1 MEPPSLWEQ
10 QQKHQNIHVYF
21 LWMPYYNLS
30 VTDFY
35 LYPKQHMLY
44 PISIFHFPYEL
55 PLLYFFPFIF
65 FIVYFYES
73 INILLT
79 FTSPVVR
86 TVPPT
91 Q

>member
-10 QQKHQNIHVYF
+10 QQKHQKMYVYL

-30 VTDFY
+30 VTNFY

-55 PLLYFFPFIF
+55 PLLYFLHLSFLLFI
-65 FIVYFYES
+65 S
-73 INILLT
+73 MKA
-79 FTSPVVR
+79 
-86 TVPPT
+86 
-91 Q
+91 